1 MSGSDHVRGG
11 RVAGL
16 ARGGRVAGLAR
27 GGRAAGLRR
36 ATLPPRIDEG
46 SPGTAWQTL
55 LAMLEP
61 APGRLQRSLLVLP
74 PMLLA
79 LAIFETFRIPEPALG
94 VFIVLFA
101 AKEDQASTAASSL
114 LFAVGIT
121 VASLIAVVIL
131 AASLSQP
138 ALRFGLMAALSFTT
152 MFLSRASTLGMPLFI
167 VGFFSVLE
175 TTAADSLDSLA
186 AAPSGIANTEGIGPG
201 APSNLPNEEVLLHDV
216 LWLGAVASIAALSLM
231 VVNRIAGR
239 DPAVLL
245 RAALAKR
252 LEAAARF
259 CRGEDAD
266 AGALLA
272 LGREGTAPLLHLA
285 TLAEKTHRAVHRHEA
300 NERLVRGLNRL
311 VLLLVAWNDADP
323 AGAARGAL
331 APLAR
336 LCERLARRVRAT
348 GLAPHSLFEA
358 PAADASAAE
367 VRLPG
372 ALPALVAE
380 LRATLEAARR
390 ADEDRLAV
398 RPGGGGG
405 ARPPASFLLPDAF
418 SAANIRFALK
428 VTLAVMT
435 AYTLEHGLDW
445 PGISTCV
452 VTCFFTAQGTLGES
466 LHKMTLRL
474 AGCLVGAALGIG
486 SIVWLMPSMTG
497 FAQLA
502 VLVLSVGFVAAWVA
516 NGSPR
521 IAYAGI
527 QLMLAFALTT
537 LQGYGPTLD
546 MATARDRVVGI
557 LLGNVLTSMC
567 LLFIWPVRVGDAVRR
582 DMATALRALGGMM
595 ALGPEMLEPGELRRR
610 EQALRDRFSGAV
622 AHAGGTLPADRFEHP
637 VGSGATIG
645 REALLQ
651 LGRLVVPVS
660 VIATTDAPDAG
671 AQADAPAQVP
681 DAGWEAADA
690 FHRRMA
696 AWFERAGAWMR
707 TGENGAALRATL
719 PAAPDAAEGSGDAG
733 LAARVS
739 LYAMLRH
746 DVDRFL
752 DAALPAATATAERA
766 GSPAGGGAL
775 AAA

>member
-1 MSGSDHVRGG
+1 MS
-11 RVAGL
+11 
-16 ARGGRVAGLAR
+16 AR
-27 GGRAAGLRR
+27 
-36 ATLPPRIDEG
+36 PPRVDEG

-55 LAMLEP
+55 LEMLEP
-61 APGRLQRSLLVLP
+61 APGRLRRSLLVLP
-74 PMLLA
+74 PMLIA

-101 AKEDQASTAASSL
+101 AREDQASTRASSL

-121 VASLIAVVIL
+121 LASLIAVVIL

-138 ALRFGLMAALSFTT
+138 ALRIGLIAALSFTT
-152 MFLSRASTLGMPLFI
+152 MFLSRASTMGMPLFI

-175 TTAADSLDSLA
+175 TTTADSLESLA
-186 AAPSGIANTEGIGPG
+186 GTSTGITNTEGLG

-216 LWLGAVASIAALSLM
+216 LWLGAVASIAAVSLM
-231 VVNRIAGR
+231 VVDRIAGR

-245 RAALAKR
+245 RSALGRR
-252 LEAAARF
+252 LAAAARF
-259 CRGEDAD
+259 CRGEDRD
-266 AGALLA
+266 AGPLLA

-285 TLAEKTHRAVHRHEA
+285 TLTEKTHGRAHRHDA
-300 NERLVRGLNRL
+300 NERLVRALNRL

-323 AGAARGAL
+323 DGAQLAAL
-331 APLAR
+331 APLAA
-336 LCERLARRVRAT
+336 LCEALARRIRTNDVAQ
-348 GLAPHSLFEA
+348 HSLFEA
-358 PAADASAAE
+358 PAAGDIEAE
-367 VRLPG
+367 ARLPG
-372 ALPALVAE
+372 ALPALAAE

-390 ADEDRLAV
+390 ADADRLAAT
-398 RPGGGGG
+398 PGRRAG
-405 ARPPASFLLPDAF
+405 AREAAPFLLPDAF

-452 VTCFFTAQGTLGES
+452 ITCFFTAQGTVGES

-502 VLVLSVGFVAAWVA
+502 VLVLSVGFVAAWIA

-557 LLGNVLTSMC
+557 LVGNVLTSMC
-567 LLFIWPVRVGDAVRR
+567 LITIWPVRVGDAVRR
-582 DMATALRALGGMM
+582 DMATALSALGAMM
-595 ALGPEMLEPGELRRR
+595 ALGPETLAPAERRRR
-610 EQALRDRFSGAV
+610 EQALRDRFAGAI
-622 AHAGGTLPADRFEHP
+622 AHAGATLPADRFEHP
-637 VGSGATIG
+637 VRSRASIG
-645 REALLQ
+645 REALLR

-660 VIATTDAPDAG
+660 VIATDDAHE
-671 AQADAPAQVP
+671 DAPARRP
-681 DAGWEAADA
+681 DEGWEAVDAYHRQMAD
-690 FHRRMA
+690 
-696 AWFERAGAWMR
+696 WFERASAWVR
-707 TGENGAALRATL
+707 TGANGAALRATL
-719 PAAPDAAEGSGDAG
+719 PVAVDPGRASHPR
-733 LAARVS
+733 LATRAS
-739 LYAMLRH
+739 LHAMLRH
-746 DVDRFL
+746 DVDAFL
-752 DAALPAATATAERA
+752 DAALPASEGQAAPASARD
-766 GSPAGGGAL
+766 GSSGGAAL
-775 AAA
+775 VPA